1 MNWTGLIKSVIVIFM
16 ILVVYLILVN
26 SRWKDKFKEYP
37 FILIGAIILVFCAI
51 GVAAR
56 IILHI

>member
-1 MNWTGLIKSVIVIFM
+1 MNWAGLIKSVIVIVM

-37 FILIGAIILVFCAI
+37 FVLIGAIMLVFCAI
-51 GVAAR
+51 GIVAR
-56 IILHI
+56 IILHV